1 MRFIFLIMSIIY
13 FGYIS
18 AISLSI
24 PSNYKNKLSVL
35 IMDNSNGKILYSL
48 KADQPRLIA
57 SNMKLFTTAIGLQ
70 QLKPDFRWHTQL
82 FYSGII
88 ENGVLDGN
96 LYLKGGAD
104 PTLDDRAIYQIF
116 SELKRLKIKQINGDI
131 IFDESIFTTKPSF
144 SMLENIAYDPDTVL
158 PNGIIIN
165 NNLAQFKFNI
175 EHNKVFL
182 STNLYKYRIENHLS
196 ISSDIQEC
204 NNLLKIIQ
212 VNIKKPINNPEIQPQ
227 NIIELKGKISPKC
240 NDSTLALN
248 LLSNFEYNS
257 MIINRTLADFSIN
270 LQGKFILAKT
280 PETAKLIIDF
290 TSDSLEEILIRMN
303 RFSDNLIA
311 ETILLSLGLFNNKVE
326 DTFKVSAAI
335 FNKFIE
341 KNKLSNDKFKLENG
355 AGLSR
360 YEYFSA
366 KNIADLLYLIAHSP
380 LQANFEATLSEP
392 GLEGTLQDRLL
403 DYRKVLH
410 AKTGMLNDVRALSGY
425 FYTSKHKYIISIIAN
440 NLNAQNLDETKS
452 FDSLINNLLY
462 QIK

>member
-1 MRFIFLIMSIIY
+1 MRFIFLIISIIC
-13 FGYIS
+13 FGNIS

-24 PSNYKNKLSVL
+24 PSNYKNKISIL
-35 IMDNSNGKILYSL
+35 IMDNSTGKILYSHEID
-48 KADQPRLIA
+48 KPRLIA
-57 SNMKLFTTAIGLQ
+57 SNMKLFTTALGLQ
-70 QLKPDFRWHTQL
+70 QLKPDFRWHTEL
-82 FYSGII
+82 FYSGVI
-88 ENGVLDGN
+88 ENGVLNGN
-96 LYLKGGAD
+96 LFLKGGGD
-104 PTLDDRAIYQIF
+104 PTLDDKAIYQIF

-182 STNLYKYRIENHLS
+182 STNLYKYPIENHLS
-196 ISSDIQEC
+196 VSSDIPEC

-212 VNIKKPINNPEIQPQ
+212 VNIKKPINASEIEPQ
-227 NIIELKGKISPKC
+227 NIIELKGKIPPKC

-248 LLSNFEYNS
+248 LLPNFEYNS
-257 MIINRTLADFSIN
+257 MIINRVLADFSIN

-303 RFSDNLIA
+303 RFSDNLMA
-311 ETILLSLGLFNNKVE
+311 ETILLSLGSFDNKVT
-326 DTFKVSAAI
+326 DNFKVSATI

-341 KNKLSNDKFKLENG
+341 KNQLGNKKFKLENG

-360 YEYFSA
+360 HEYFSA
-366 KNIADLLYLIAHSP
+366 KNIADLLHLIAHSP

-392 GLEGTLQDRLL
+392 ALEGTLQDRLL
-403 DYRKVLH
+403 NFKRVLH

-425 FYTSKHKYIISIIAN
+425 FYTPKNKYIISIIAN
-440 NLNAQNLDETKS
+440 DLDGQNLDETKN
-452 FDSLINNLLY
+452 FDSLINNLLT